1 MRHVGGSRRGG
12 SGRAITVN
20 ARFDNLMMSYP
31 LTLTHFFERSRRL
44 FARKTIAT
52 RVPGGPLFRYTYGE
66 FVARTM
72 RLAGALAALGV
83 RRGDRVA
90 TFAWNTHRH
99 LELYWAVPLSGAIL
113 HTLNIRLS
121 AHDLT
126 YIINHAGDSI
136 IFADASLLPLLAA
149 LRDALPT
156 VRRIVVMP
164 DEAGAFGSSG
174 AAASVEHAAYEAL
187 VAGAEPVSGW
197 PELQETDA
205 AGMCYTSGTTG
216 HPKGVVYTH
225 RAMFLHC
232 LAEAMT
238 DQFGISE
245 DDRILHIVP
254 MFHANS
260 WCLPFTAVMVGA
272 DQVFAG
278 PNPQPRDICQLIQAE
293 KVTFTGA
300 VPTVWIAVKELCEKE
315 GFDISSLRT
324 IAIGGSAAPKSLQQ
338 AYAKNFGVQ
347 MSHAWGMTE
356 MTPLG
361 TVTRLKSYMGD
372 WPEEKK
378 YDVFAR
384 VGYPSVGVDAR
395 IVDDS
400 GKELAW
406 DGLGMGE
413 LQVRGPWVVASY
425 YDNAESAD
433 RFTADGWFRTGDVAT
448 IDAEGYVQ
456 ITDRTKDLIKSGGEW
471 VSSVDVENMIMAHPK
486 VLEAAVIAVPHPK
499 WVERPLACV
508 VPKPG
513 SVIEPGE
520 IIDFLR
526 SKLARWALPDE
537 IEIIDAVPKTSVGK
551 FDKKVLRERYKNW
564 KPRDMTEN
572 A

>member
-1 MRHVGGSRRGG
+1 M
-12 SGRAITVN
+12 T
-20 ARFDNLMMSYP
+20 ARFDDLMMNYP

-52 RVPGGPLFRYTYGE
+52 RVPGGPLFRYTYADFAE
-66 FVARTM
+66 RTM

-83 RRGDRVA
+83 RHGDRVA
-90 TFAWNTHRH
+90 TFAWNSHRH
-99 LELYWAVPLSGAIL
+99 LELYWAAPLSGAVL

-121 AHDLT
+121 PSDLT
-126 YIINHAGDSI
+126 YIVNHAGDAVV
-136 IFADASLLPLLAA
+136 FVDASLWPVIAGIRAKLT
-149 LRDALPT
+149 T
-156 VRRIVVMP
+156 VRRFVIMP
-164 DEAGAFGSSG
+164 DGVAGAT
-174 AAASVEHAAYEAL
+174 AAPPVDLPEYEAL
-187 VAGAEPVSGW
+187 VAAAAPVREW
-197 PELQETDA
+197 PALGETDA

-232 LAEAMT
+232 LAEATT
-238 DQFGISE
+238 DLFGLSE
-245 DDRILHIVP
+245 TDRILHIVP

-278 PNPQPRDICQLIQAE
+278 ANIQPPDICRLIQSE
-293 KVTFTGA
+293 KITFTGA
-300 VPTVWIAVKELCEKE
+300 VPTIWIAIKELCEKE
-315 GFDISSLRT
+315 GYDISSLRT
-324 IAIGGSAAPKSLQQ
+324 IVIGGSAAPRSLQQ
-338 AYAKNFGVQ
+338 TYAKSFGVQ

-361 TVTRLKSYMGD
+361 TVTRLKSYMAD
-372 WPEEKK
+372 WSEEKK
-378 YDVFAR
+378 YDVYSR
-384 VGYPSVGVDAR
+384 VGYASVGVDVR

-400 GKELAW
+400 GAELPW
-406 DGLGMGE
+406 TGESMGE

-425 YDNAESAD
+425 YDNPESAD

-448 IDAEGYVQ
+448 IDEEGYVQ

-471 VSSVDVENMIMAHPK
+471 VSSVDVENLIMSHPK

-513 SVIEPGE
+513 AALEPAE
-520 IIDFLR
+520 IIEFLR
-526 SKLARWALPDE
+526 PQLARWALPDAV
-537 IEIIDAVPKTSVGK
+537 EIIDAVPKTSVGK
-551 FDKKVLRERYKNW
+551 FDKKVLRERYKNRR
-564 KPRDMTEN
+564 PV
-572 A
+572 

>member
-1 MRHVGGSRRGG
+1 V
-12 SGRAITVN
+12 T
-20 ARFDNLMMSYP
+20 ARFDNLMMNYP

-44 FARKTIAT
+44 FASKTIAT
-52 RVPGGPLFRYTYGE
+52 RVPGGALFRYTYADFAE
-66 FVARTM
+66 RTM
-72 RLAGALAALGV
+72 RLAGALATLGI
-83 RRGDRVA
+83 RRGERVA
-90 TFAWNTHRH
+90 TFAWNSHRH
-99 LELYWAVPLSGAIL
+99 LEIYWAAPLSGAIL

-121 AHDLT
+121 PQDLT

-136 IFADASLLPLLAA
+136 IFADASLWPVLAA
-149 LRDALPT
+149 IRDKLPT
-156 VRRIVVMP
+156 VRRIVIMP
-164 DEAGAFGSSG
+164 DGVAD
-174 AAASVEHAAYEAL
+174 AAATAGREHAEYEAL
-187 VAGAEPVSGW
+187 LAGGTPVSAW
-197 PELQETDA
+197 PELAETDA

-232 LAEAMT
+232 LAEATT
-238 DQFGISE
+238 DLFGLSE
-245 DDRILHIVP
+245 NDRILHIVP

-260 WCLPFTAVMVGA
+260 WCLPYTAVMVGA
-272 DQVFAG
+272 EQIFAG
-278 PNPQPRDICQLIQAE
+278 ANIQPPDICRLIQSE

-300 VPTVWIAVKELCEKE
+300 VPTVWIAIKELCEKE
-315 GFDISSLRT
+315 GYDISSLRT
-324 IAIGGSAAPKSLQQ
+324 IVIGGSAAPRSLQQ

-361 TVTRLKSYMGD
+361 TVTRLKSYMED
-372 WPEEKK
+372 WSEEKK
-378 YDVFAR
+378 YDVYSR
-384 VGYPSVGVDAR
+384 VGYASVGVDVR
-395 IVDDS
+395 IVDDA
-400 GKELAW
+400 GAVLPW
-406 DGLGMGE
+406 DGESMGE

-425 YDNAESAD
+425 YDNPESAD

-448 IDAEGYVQ
+448 IDVEGYVQ

-471 VSSVDVENMIMAHPK
+471 VSSVDVENLIMSHPK

-513 SVIEPGE
+513 SVLEPGE

-526 SKLARWALPDE
+526 PQLARWALPDAV
-537 IEIIDAVPKTSVGK
+537 EIIDAVPKTSVGK

-564 KPRDMTEN
+564 SPGVII
-572 A
+572 

>member
-1 MRHVGGSRRGG
+1 M
-12 SGRAITVN
+12 N

-52 RVPGGPLFRYTYGE
+52 RVPGGSLFRYTYGE
-66 FVARTM
+66 FVERTM

-83 RRGDRVA
+83 RKGDRVA
-90 TFAWNTHRH
+90 TFAWNSHRH

-136 IFADASLLPLLAA
+136 IFADASLLPLLGAF
-149 LRDALPT
+149 RDALPT

-164 DEAGAFGSSG
+164 DGTGAVGSSG
-174 AAASVEHAAYEAL
+174 AAASVEDTAYEAL
-187 VAGAEPVSGW
+187 VAGAEPLSGW

-232 LAEAMT
+232 LAEAMA

-272 DQVFAG
+272 DQIFAG
-278 PNPQPRDICQLIQAE
+278 PNPQPRDICQLIQTE

-406 DGLGMGE
+406 DGVGMGE

-564 KPRDMTEN
+564 KPRDVTEE

>member
-1 MRHVGGSRRGG
+1 M
-12 SGRAITVN
+12 N
-20 ARFDNLMMSYP
+20 ARFDNLMMTYP

-66 FVARTM
+66 FVERTM

-90 TFAWNTHRH
+90 TFAWNSHRH

-136 IFADASLLPLLAA
+136 IFADASLLPLLGAF
-149 LRDALPT
+149 RDALPT

-164 DEAGAFGSSG
+164 DGTGAVGSSG
-174 AAASVEHAAYEAL
+174 AAASAEDAAYEAL
-187 VAGAEPVSGW
+187 VAGAEPLSGW

-232 LAEAMT
+232 LAEAMA

-272 DQVFAG
+272 DQIFAG
-278 PNPQPRDICQLIQAE
+278 PNPQPRDICQLIQTE

-406 DGLGMGE
+406 DGVGMGE

-564 KPRDMTEN
+564 KPRDVTEN